1 MTEQK
6 YEELMKDFFF
16 FQKEKKKAGPPK
28 ETIPLIRKETL
39 TKKKTE
45 AFFSDLLY
53 SRGQRTPS

>member
-6 YEELMKDFFF
+6 YEELMKDFFVS
-16 FQKEKKKAGPPK
+16 EGKKKAGPPK
-28 ETIPLIRKETL
+28 ETIPLNRKEML

-45 AFFSDLLY
+45 AFFSDLRY